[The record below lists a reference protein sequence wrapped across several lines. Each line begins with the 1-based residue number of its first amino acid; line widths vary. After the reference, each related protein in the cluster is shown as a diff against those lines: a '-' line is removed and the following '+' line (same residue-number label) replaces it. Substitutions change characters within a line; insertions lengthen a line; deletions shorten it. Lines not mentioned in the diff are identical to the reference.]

1 MNWEAFSLQFKQSFA
16 DGYRYLDKC
25 GELILAA
32 KKHDFM
38 PGEIT
43 VMSGQLIIP
52 EHLFTATVNAQEL
65 VTRQELPKDFGYFF
79 GKSAILANLAS
90 EHFGL
95 ADIQA
100 NVFSVKWYWPAR
112 SPDDALGKS
121 LKFKEKLQDELAK
134 SLGMVPA
141 AARTDFNFSSGN
153 LDLHVVLQAIAFE
166 NVTLQQHNA
175 PFGATRDQ
183 KTRIGRL
190 RQPRPVFP
198 QDLAHAVFL
207 EIDLKELDPPVNSME
222 KHFGLLKA
230 KSDILVKRLSLA

>member
-1 MNWEAFSLQFKQSFA
+1 MNWEPFSLHFKQSFD

-43 VMSGQLIIP
+43 VTSGQLIIP
-52 EHLFTATVNAQEL
+52 EHLFTATVNAQDL
-65 VTRQELPKDFGYFF
+65 VTRQELPKDFDFFF
-79 GKSAILANLAS
+79 GKSAILANLAG

-100 NVFSVKWYWPAR
+100 NMFSVKWYWPAR
-112 SPDDALGKS
+112 SPEDALAKS

-141 AARTDFNFSSGN
+141 SARTDFNFSSGN
-153 LDLHVVLQAIAFE
+153 LDLHIVLQAVAFE
-166 NVTLQQHNA
+166 NVAQQQYNA
-175 PFGATRDQ
+175 PFGATRAQ
-183 KTRIGRL
+183 KDRVGRL
-190 RQPRPVFP
+190 RRPRPVFP
-198 QDLAHAVFL
+198 SELGHAVFL
-207 EIDLKELDPPVNSME
+207 EIDLKELDPPVNSLE
-222 KHFGLLKA
+222 KHFRLLVA
-230 KSDILVKRLSLA
+230 KSDILVKRLSLT